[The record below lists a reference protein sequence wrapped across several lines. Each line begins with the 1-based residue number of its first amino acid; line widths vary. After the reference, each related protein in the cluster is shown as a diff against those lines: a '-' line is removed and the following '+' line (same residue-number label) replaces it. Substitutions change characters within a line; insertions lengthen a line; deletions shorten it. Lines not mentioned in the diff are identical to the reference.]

1 MGCPLLDVS
10 ARGCRHERVRASAL
24 RQRVDGVLLSVLEG
38 VMLAVDKNFSMLGK
52 VTSACVCGP
61 RTRPEHYSDD

>member
-10 ARGCRHERVRASAL
+10 VRGCRNERVRASAL

-61 RTRPEHYSDD
+61 RTRPERSSYD